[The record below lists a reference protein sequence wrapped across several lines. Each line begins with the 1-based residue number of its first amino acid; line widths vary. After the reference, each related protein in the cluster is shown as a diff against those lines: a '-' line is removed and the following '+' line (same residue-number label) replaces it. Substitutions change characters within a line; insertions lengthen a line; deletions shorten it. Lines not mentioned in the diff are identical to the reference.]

1 MHLYVGLLHYPV
13 YNRNYQ
19 VIASAITTFDL
30 HDISRLAKTYG
41 VNRFFVITPLKDQQ
55 KLTEQVKKH
64 WTDGYGAK
72 YNKHRKESLELL
84 EIASTL
90 KEATNAIVSI
100 EGKAPLVI
108 ATDASKQGHRSI
120 SYKKAGNIIQEGTA
134 VIVIF
139 GTAWGLSKDV
149 IEETDYVL
157 DPIMG
162 KNDYNHLSVRAAAA
176 ITLDRLVG
184 RFFE

>member
-41 VNRFFVITPLKDQQ
+41 VKRFFVITPLKDQQ
-55 KLTEQVKKH
+55 KLTEQVRKH
-64 WTDGYGAK
+64 WMEGYGAK

-84 EIASTL
+84 AIASTL
-90 KEATNAIVSI
+90 KEATDAIVRI
-100 EGKAPLVI
+100 EGNDPLVI
-108 ATDASKQGHRSI
+108 GTDASKQGHRSI
-120 SYKKAGNIIQEGTA
+120 SYKKAGEIIKEGTA

-139 GTAWGLSKDV
+139 GTAWGLCKEV
-149 IEETDYVL
+149 IEKTDYVL